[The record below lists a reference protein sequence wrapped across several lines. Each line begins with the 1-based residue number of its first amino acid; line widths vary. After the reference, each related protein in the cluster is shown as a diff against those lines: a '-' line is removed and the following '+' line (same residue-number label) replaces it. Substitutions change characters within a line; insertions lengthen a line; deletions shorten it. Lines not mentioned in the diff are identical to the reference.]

1 MAYIQVDNTDKFSSQ
16 LFAVKSVLLK
26 IEYISSLQIMIAMF

>member
-16 LFAVKSVLLK
+16 LFAIKSVLLK
-26 IEYISSLQIMIAMF
+26 IKHISSLQIMIAML

>member
-16 LFAVKSVLLK
+16 LFAIKSVLLK
-26 IEYISSLQIMIAMF
+26 IKYISSLQNMIAMF

>member
-16 LFAVKSVLLK
+16 LFAIKSVLLEIK
-26 IEYISSLQIMIAMF
+26 HISSLQIMIAML